1 MELKQLDLELMEWFN
16 GSNLESK
23 QHEAL
28 QLLTVTD
35 AQWPHLAMIS
45 MGEVIAVSPS
55 CLRLA
60 LWQGTQTSM
69 NMMETGKATL
79 IAVQGQRLLHVRLEV
94 RLLPELAE
102 AVHPRDRY
110 ECAILQ
116 LRIDQAPYA
125 EITSGITFQ
134 LKDQI
139 GALARWTETIEDLK
153 K

>member
-1 MELKQLDLELMEWFN
+1 MEMDQLDAALLEWFS

-23 QHEAL
+23 QHEAM

-35 AQWPHLAMIS
+35 GQWPHLAMVS
-45 MGEVIAVSPS
+45 MGEVVAMSPS
-55 CLRLA
+55 RLRLA

-69 NMMETGKATL
+69 NMMETGKAAL
-79 IAVQGQRLLHVRLEV
+79 IAVHGQRLLHVRLEV
-94 RLLPELAE
+94 RLLPELAD

-110 ECAILQ
+110 ECNILHI
-116 LRIDQAPYA
+116 RVDQAPYA

-134 LKDQI
+134 LKDTN
-139 GALARWTETIEDLK
+139 GALARWAAAIEDLK

>member
-1 MELKQLDLELMEWFN
+1 MGMDQLDAALLEWFS

-23 QHEAL
+23 QHEAM

-35 AQWPHLAMIS
+35 GQWPHLAMVS
-45 MGEVIAVSPS
+45 MGEVVAMSPS
-55 CLRLA
+55 RLRLA

-79 IAVQGQRLLHVRLEV
+79 IAVHGQRLLHVRLEV
-94 RLLPELAE
+94 RLLPELAD
-102 AVHPRDRY
+102 AVQPRDRY
-110 ECAILQ
+110 ECNILHI
-116 LRIDQAPYA
+116 RVDQAPYA

-134 LKDQI
+134 LKDTNE
-139 GALARWTETIEDLK
+139 ALTRWAAAIEDLK